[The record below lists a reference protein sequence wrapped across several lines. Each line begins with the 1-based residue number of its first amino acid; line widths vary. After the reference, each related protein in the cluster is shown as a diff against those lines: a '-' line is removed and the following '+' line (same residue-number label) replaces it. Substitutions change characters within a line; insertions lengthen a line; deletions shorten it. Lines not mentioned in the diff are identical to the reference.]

1 MFFTF
6 FTIWIIRR
14 KETAYSIDFLY
25 TTIQV
30 LEEPDLFQGVQG
42 RDAVQERLKD
52 GVILCQL
59 MNAIEPD
66 SILRVNKR
74 KQAFCMM
81 ENINSFLEACK
92 KYGVQSQDLFQTV
105 DLYEKENMGSVIN
118 GIYALSRKAQLR
130 GYTGPAL
137 GPRESQTNIRSFT
150 DEQLNEGK
158 HIIGGQ
164 YGSNKGANQQGLR
177 FGKQRGILME

>member
-1 MFFTF
+1 
-6 FTIWIIRR
+6 
-14 KETAYSIDFLY
+14 
-25 TTIQV
+25 
-30 LEEPDLFQGVQG
+30 
-42 RDAVQERLKD
+42 
-52 GVILCQL
+52 
-59 MNAIEPD
+59 
-66 SILRVNKR
+66 
-74 KQAFCMM
+74 MM

-158 HIIGGQ
+158 NIIGGQ